1 MFNSICDRIF
11 SSKVLGEN
19 MEAER
24 REEYAYGMNLFLN
37 SMFNIAT
44 LVVIGLLTGML
55 YQCVVFCIIYK
66 TIREYTGGYHCK
78 TAGRCYVASCI
89 TYLTLLGII
98 KFMPMGVHEMVAGGL
113 ISTIVIWFISPVEAE
128 NKPLEEIEKQVFR
141 KRARRNVVIIFIV
154 CVLCLFISVDTAKV
168 IVISTD
174 AAAAFAVLGKM
185 LSTANAE

>member
-1 MFNSICDRIF
+1 MFNGICDRIF
-11 SSKVLGEN
+11 SSKVFGEN

-24 REEYAYGMNLFLN
+24 REEYVYGMNLFLN

-55 YQCVVFCIIYK
+55 YECVVFCVVYK

-89 TYLTLLGII
+89 TYLALLGMI
-98 KFMPMGVHEMVAGGL
+98 KFMPLGMHEMIIGGL
-113 ISTIVIWFISPVEAE
+113 ISTIVIWFISPVEAV
-128 NKPLEEIEKQVFR
+128 NKPLDESEKQVFR

-154 CVLCLFISVDTAKV
+154 CVLCLFISVSTAKV
-168 IVISTD
+168 IVISTA
-174 AAAAFAVLGKM
+174 AAAAFAVLGKI

>member
-1 MFNSICDRIF
+1 
-11 SSKVLGEN
+11 
-19 MEAER
+19 
-24 REEYAYGMNLFLN
+24 
-37 SMFNIAT
+37 
-44 LVVIGLLTGML
+44 
-55 YQCVVFCIIYK
+55 
-66 TIREYTGGYHCK
+66 
-78 TAGRCYVASCI
+78 
-89 TYLTLLGII
+89 
-98 KFMPMGVHEMVAGGL
+98 MGAHEMVAGGL

-168 IVISTD
+168 IVISTE